1 MSTLKPQ
8 PRGARRADHL
18 SALLA
23 AGIVLNGLRLRQRL
37 AALRT
42 LPRGAGSGTGAA
54 GEADELVWLTAA
66 GVRVDDATRAAAEA
80 HLLAEGLDVLDLV
93 PGDLPVEQALDL
105 VRRVDPATY
114 RSARLALGSGA
125 YHAIVTPTVGAR
137 AGRRGRRRRAVPRGH
152 APCHRGA
159 QGPRRGDHR
168 PDRGTRPDRAA
179 PTTPPRGTSSSTRST
194 GVPCPCCRP
203 SRWPTRR
210 CSRGASASGALPAWR
225 RSGSTPSSRGSPST
239 ARRSAPATSVRRA
252 HPVASDGSRGAPGAP
267 WRASTGPPTR
277 PPPARSTP
285 SDPSTRRSSPAASEP
300 FFEPARADCPL
311 CGATDL
317 HELVRVGD
325 LLQGK
330 PGTFRLDE
338 CRACRH
344 VFQNPRLSLEGLDF
358 YYRDFYDGLGDPQR
372 RAPVRLHRHLVPG
385 ARPHGPGTHRPRRW
399 LDVGAGHGH
408 FSPHRGR
415 RVARHHLRPA
425 RHERQRRR
433 GEARRWVSTG
443 YKGLFPDFA
452 PKLAGAYDVVSM
464 HHYLEHTRD
473 PLAELDAAREVLE
486 PGGHLLIEVPNPD
499 SALGR
504 PARVAVG
511 ALVPAPAPALRVA
524 RQPHRAARRA
534 RLHGARHR
542 HRDRA
547 PAHRAGV
554 RVVAPGQP
562 GRTPAAH
569 AVGASAHRRAACRAG
584 GHLRLVRAA
593 HRRGARCSI
602 ASWRPCSEGCRACRT
617 PIGCWPGATT
627 GPEPFPPSALLPPTP
642 RGSGDGSTRS
652 AHLSVPR
659 TD

>member
-1 MSTLKPQ
+1 MPTLKPQ
-8 PRGARRADHL
+8 PGGARRADHL

-42 LPRGAGSGTGAA
+42 LPRGTASGTGA
-54 GEADELVWLTAA
+54 GEQPGAADELVWLTAA

-125 YHAIVTPTVGAR
+125 YHAIVTRQSVLQRVDVAVGDELSPVAMLR
-137 AGRRGRRRRAVPRGH
+137 ATEALKVH
-152 APCHRGA
+152 A
-159 QGPRRGDHR
+159 
-168 PDRGTRPDRAA
+168 AA
-179 PTTPPRGTSSSTRST
+179 TTDLIVAPGLT
-194 GVPCPCCRP
+194 
-203 SRWPTRR
+203 
-210 CSRGASASGALPAWR
+210 ALPDDPTSGNEFFDALYGRALPLLSTFPLAHQALLTRGLRKRSPAGLAAFGLHAVQPWLAF
-225 RSGSTPSSRGSPST
+225 SGSALRPRDLLPV
-239 ARRSAPATSVRRA
+239 SAPGRLGRQSRRT
-252 HPVASDGSRGAPGAP
+252 
-267 WRASTGPPTR
+267 WRALAGFKWTSDETTTR
-277 PPPARSTP
+277 EVDAKRPEYEALL
-285 SDPSTRRSSPAASEP
+285 AGGLEP

-358 YYRDFYDGLGDPQR
+358 YYRDFYDGLGTRSAELLFASTDTSYR
-372 RAPVRLHRHLVPG
+372 GRARMVRGHTV
-385 ARPHGPGTHRPRRW
+385 PRRW
-399 LDVGAGHGH
+399 LDVGGGHGH
-408 FSPHRGR
+408 FSLIAADEWPDTTFDLLDMSDS
-415 RVARHHLRPA
+415 VDEA
-425 RHERQRRR
+425 
-433 GEARRWVSTG
+433 EARRWVSTG

-504 PARVAVG
+504 PLGWLWGPWFQPQHQHFLSLGNLTDQLAARGFTVLATDIGTAHQPTELAFGLWLLANRVAPRPPMPWVPRLTPAQRAG
-511 ALVPAPAPALRVA
+511 RVVTFASFAPLIAVALVLDRLMAPLFRSVPGLSNTYRLL
-524 RQPHRAARRA
+524 ARR
-534 RLHGARHR
+534 
-542 HRDRA
+542 DD
-547 PAHRAGV
+547 
-554 RVVAPGQP
+554 
-562 GRTPAAH
+562 
-569 AVGASAHRRAACRAG
+569 
-584 GHLRLVRAA
+584 
-593 HRRGARCSI
+593 
-602 ASWRPCSEGCRACRT
+602 
-617 PIGCWPGATT
+617 
-627 GPEPFPPSALLPPTP
+627 EP
-642 RGSGDGSTRS
+642 
-652 AHLSVPR
+652 
-659 TD
+659 